1 MKNEYTVSWPLL
13 RQWTKEACLSGVR
26 LVIFILY
33 CVLGTVNLVSGI
45 TIFVI
50 SVKLGT
56 DMLIS
61 NIALL
66 LFITVFCFYRAFLHN
81 MLLAKR
87 RYKFLAKSYG
97 CDEWSMAIEF
107 GEDEIT
113 VSEATSSIAYKYKSI
128 TGIKEKGNKIY
139 IKLES
144 NAVLRLYADKFTSG
158 SWEECKNKITE
169 KRIA

>member
-1 MKNEYTVSWPLL
+1 MKNEYTVSWPRL

-45 TIFVI
+45 TIFAI

-87 RYKFLAKSYG
+87 RYKFLARSYG

-113 VSEATSSIAYKYKSI
+113 VSEATSSISYKYKSI
-128 TGIKEKGNKIY
+128 TDIKEKGNKIWLY
-139 IKLES
+139 MNNKT
-144 NAVLRLYADKFTSG
+144 VVRLYKDCFTYG
-158 SWEECKNKITE
+158 TWEVCKTFLEE
-169 KRIA
+169 KK